1 MQTNDA
7 ESLETK
13 VKRYYIRIKLEKQN
27 STMVSKSKQV
37 RVTLYLHQTGIN
49 LVVAPNFIV
58 LNNTGQRNSSYVKLK
73 EQFGT
78 TKVCTGVVIVKN
90 FH

>member
-13 VKRYYIRIKLEKQN
+13 VERFYVRIKLEKQN
-27 STMVSKSKQV
+27 LTMVSESKPV
-37 RVTLYLHQTGIN
+37 RVTLYLQQTSIN

-58 LNNTGQRNSSYVKLK
+58 LNNKGQRHNS
-73 EQFGT
+73 
-78 TKVCTGVVIVKN
+78 
-90 FH
+90 